1 MNNIIKTRKQ
11 LSWRHF
17 ILLGLAIVTLG
28 GCSANQQA
36 ATTNGVVLEEIFND
50 VRAKKEYAVLNYLDY
65 SKMLIDANNTYANDP
80 RYADQ
85 TLDGLI
91 DWRERYEGAEREDL
105 PQLLQ
110 QVTVNG
116 RAIQFP
122 LSFAELD
129 ANFAAFD
136 TMDLRNLKEEN
147 LTLAFRNS
155 GNRYMIRIYFMPSP
169 SGEFLTS
176 SILQDD
182 LNQIDVNFRRNSAGG
197 YEVIGLDTSVQNF
210 VSTYDLRIVGI
221 GIGNTL
227 NEMYAVLG
235 APTFIEISDNGEKT
249 IIYRQGKD
257 DYSIIFRSTPTI
269 NDPFTEKEGAVYKN
283 IITEISVFYND

>member
-36 ATTNGVVLEEIFND
+36 ATTNGVVLEEITND
-50 VRAKKEYAVLNYLDY
+50 LRDIDEYVVLDYLDY
-65 SKMLIDANNTYANDP
+65 SKILVDANNTYANDP
-80 RYADQ
+80 RYANQ
-85 TLDGLI
+85 TPDGLI

-116 RAIQFP
+116 LAIQFP

-147 LTLAFRNS
+147 LTLTFKNS
-155 GNRYMIRIYFMPSP
+155 ENGYMARF
-169 SGEFLTS
+169 ECL
-176 SILQDD
+176 
-182 LNQIDVNFRRNSAGG
+182 DV
-197 YEVIGLDTSVQNF
+197 
-210 VSTYDLRIVGI
+210 
-221 GIGNTL
+221 
-227 NEMYAVLG
+227 
-235 APTFIEISDNGEKT
+235 K
-249 IIYRQGKD
+249 
-257 DYSIIFRSTPTI
+257 
-269 NDPFTEKEGAVYKN
+269 
-283 IITEISVFYND
+283 